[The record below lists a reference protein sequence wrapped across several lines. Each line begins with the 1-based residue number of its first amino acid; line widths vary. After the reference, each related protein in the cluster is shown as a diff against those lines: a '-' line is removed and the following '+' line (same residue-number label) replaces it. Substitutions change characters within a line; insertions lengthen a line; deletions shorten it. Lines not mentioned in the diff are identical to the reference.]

1 MDVSF
6 IMSEKEKKEMKIK
19 EFCKEYSNRIDKLKG
34 DYLKENLKI
43 TTYLPFIKKDAL
55 AQNIVNATTYKFED
69 YTKEDG
75 TTGRRRTNQ
84 IQVNSTAQMLLF
96 YRVIIEN
103 YTDLEVETEGFYEE
117 YDALNESGV
126 LFELTADFDGHPSL
140 IPAKEISELRG
151 MVDLKQRDIM
161 TNQYEM
167 HSYISNQIERITE
180 VGSVVL
186 KPVLDKLAT
195 ELENMDD
202 SKIEKLSKA
211 LECGLKRIK

>member
-1 MDVSF
+1 
-6 IMSEKEKKEMKIK
+6 MKIK

-55 AQNIVNATTYKFED
+55 AQNIVNATIYKFED

-96 YRVIIEN
+96 YRVVIEN

-126 LFELTADFDGHPSL
+126 LFELTADFEGHPSL
-140 IPAKEISELRG
+140 IPAEEISELRG
-151 MVDLKQRDIM
+151 MIDLKQRDTM
-161 TNQYEM
+161 TNQYEI

-195 ELENMDD
+195 ELENMDEND
-202 SKIEKLSKA
+202 IEKFTNKVEKL
-211 LECGLKRIK
+211 LKRVK

>member
-1 MDVSF
+1 
-6 IMSEKEKKEMKIK
+6 MKIK
-19 EFCKEYSNRIDKLKG
+19 EFCKEYSNRADQLKKQ
-34 DYLKENLKI
+34 YLKDNLKI
-43 TTYLPFIKKDAL
+43 TTYVPFLTKDAL
-55 AQNIVNATTYKFED
+55 AQNIVNATTYKYEN

-75 TTGRRRTNQ
+75 TIGRRKTNT
-84 IQVNSTAQMLLF
+84 INVNSTTQMLLF
-96 YRVIIEN
+96 YRVVIEN
-103 YTDLEVETEGFYEE
+103 YTNLEVETEGFYEE

-126 LFELTADFDGHPSL
+126 LFELTANFDGHPSL

-151 MVDLKQRDIM
+151 MIDLKQRDTM
-161 TNQYEM
+161 TNQYEI

-202 SKIEKLSKA
+202 EKITKLSKA
-211 LECGLKRIK
+211 LEKGLKRIK

>member
-1 MDVSF
+1 MA
-6 IMSEKEKKEMKIK
+6 KIK
-19 EFCKEYSNRIDKLKG
+19 EFCENYKNRATNKLKE

-84 IQVNSTAQMLLF
+84 SHVNSTAQMLLF

-126 LFELTADFDGHPSL
+126 LFELTADFEGHPSI

-151 MVDLKQRDIM
+151 MIDLKQRDTM
-161 TNQYEM
+161 TNQYEI

-211 LECGLKRIK
+211 LERGLKRIK

>member
-1 MDVSF
+1 
-6 IMSEKEKKEMKIK
+6 MKIK
-19 EFCKEYSNRIDKLKG
+19 EFCKEYSNRIDKLKS

-75 TTGRRRTNQ
+75 TTGRRKTNQ

-126 LFELTADFDGHPSL
+126 LFELTADFEGHSSL
-140 IPAKEISELRG
+140 IPAREISELRG
-151 MVDLKQRDIM
+151 IVDLKQRDIM
-161 TNQYEM
+161 TNQYEI
-167 HSYISNQIERITE
+167 HSYISNQIERVSTILGVT
-180 VGSVVL
+180 L
-186 KPVLDKLAT
+186 KPVLEKISGQI
-195 ELENMDD
+195 ENMSEEDVE
-202 SKIEKLSKA
+202 KFTNKVEKL
-211 LECGLKRIK
+211 LKRVK

>member
-1 MDVSF
+1 
-6 IMSEKEKKEMKIK
+6 MKIFDFIEK
-19 EFCKEYSNRIDKLKG
+19 YNAIATDRLKG
-34 DYLKENLKI
+34 DFLKENLKI
-43 TTYLPFIKKDAL
+43 TTYLPFVKKDAL

-69 YTKEDG
+69 YIKEDG

-126 LFELTADFDGHPSL
+126 LFELTADFEGHPSL
-140 IPAKEISELRG
+140 IPAREISELRG
-151 MVDLKQRDIM
+151 MIDLKQRDIM
-161 TNQYEM
+161 TNQYEI
-167 HSYISNQIERITE
+167 HSYISNQIERITQ

-202 SKIEKLSKA
+202 EKITKLSKA
-211 LECGLKRIK
+211 LERGLKRIK

>member
-1 MDVSF
+1 MATV
-6 IMSEKEKKEMKIK
+6 KQ
-19 EFCKEYSNRIDKLKG
+19 FCKEYSNRIDKLKG

-151 MVDLKQRDIM
+151 MIDLKQRDIM
-161 TNQYEM
+161 TNQYEI

-202 SKIEKLSKA
+202 GKIEKLSKV
-211 LECGLKRIK
+211 LEKGLKRIK

>member
-1 MDVSF
+1 MA
-6 IMSEKEKKEMKIK
+6 KIK
-19 EFCKEYSNRIDKLKG
+19 EFCENYKNRATNKLKE

-55 AQNIVNATTYKFED
+55 AQNIVNATTYKFEN

-75 TTGRRRTNQ
+75 TIGRRRTNQ
-84 IQVNSTAQMLLF
+84 IHVNSTTQMLLF

-126 LFELTADFDGHPSL
+126 LFELTADFEGHPSI

-151 MVDLKQRDIM
+151 MIDLKQRDEM
-161 TNQYEM
+161 TNQYET
-167 HSYISNQIERITE
+167 HSFISNQVERFGTLIGVT
-180 VGSVVL
+180 L
-186 KPVLDKLAT
+186 KPVLEKIS
-195 ELENMDD
+195 EQIENMSEEDVE
-202 SKIEKLSKA
+202 KFTNKVEKL
-211 LECGLKRIK
+211 LKRVK

>member
-1 MDVSF
+1 
-6 IMSEKEKKEMKIK
+6 MKIK

-126 LFELTADFDGHPSL
+126 LFELTADFEGHLSL
-140 IPAKEISELRG
+140 IPAREISELRG

-161 TNQYEM
+161 TNQYEI

-211 LECGLKRIK
+211 LERGSKRIK

>member
-1 MDVSF
+1 
-6 IMSEKEKKEMKIK
+6 MKIK
-19 EFCKEYSNRIDKLKG
+19 QFCKEYSNRIDKLKG

-43 TTYLPFIKKDAL
+43 TIYLPFIKKDAL

-117 YDALNESGV
+117 YDVLNESGV
-126 LFELTADFDGHPSL
+126 LFELTADFEGHPSL

-151 MVDLKQRDIM
+151 MIDLKQRDIM
-161 TNQYEM
+161 TNQYEI

-180 VGSVVL
+180 IGSIVL

-195 ELENMDD
+195 ELENMDEKD
-202 SKIEKLSKA
+202 IEKLSKA
-211 LECGLKRIK
+211 LERGFKRVK

>member
-1 MDVSF
+1 MA
-6 IMSEKEKKEMKIK
+6 KIK
-19 EFCKEYSNRIDKLKG
+19 EFCENYKNRATNKLKE

-69 YTKEDG
+69 YTNEDG

-126 LFELTADFDGHPSL
+126 LFELTADFEGHPSL
-140 IPAKEISELRG
+140 IPASEISELRG
-151 MVDLKQRDIM
+151 MIDLKQRDIM
-161 TNQYEM
+161 TNQYET

-180 VGSVVL
+180 VGSIVL

-211 LECGLKRIK
+211 LERGLKRVK

>member
-1 MDVSF
+1 
-6 IMSEKEKKEMKIK
+6 MKIK

-96 YRVIIEN
+96 YRVVIEN

-126 LFELTADFDGHPSL
+126 LFELTADFEGHPSL
-140 IPAKEISELRG
+140 IPAREISELRG
-151 MVDLKQRDIM
+151 MIDLKQRDIM
-161 TNQYEM
+161 TNQYEI

-195 ELENMDD
+195 ELENMDEKD
-202 SKIEKLSKA
+202 VEKLSKA
-211 LECGLKRIK
+211 LERGLKMVK

>member
-1 MDVSF
+1 
-6 IMSEKEKKEMKIK
+6 MKIK

-75 TTGRRRTNQ
+75 TTGRRKTNQ

-126 LFELTADFDGHPSL
+126 LFELTADFEGHPSL
-140 IPAKEISELRG
+140 IPAREISELRG

-161 TNQYEM
+161 TNQYEI

-195 ELENMDD
+195 ELENMDEKD
-202 SKIEKLSKA
+202 IEKLSKA
-211 LECGLKRIK
+211 LERGFKRVK

>member
-1 MDVSF
+1 M
-6 IMSEKEKKEMKIK
+6 EKIK
-19 EFCKEYSNRIDKLKG
+19 EFCENYKNRATDKLKS

-43 TTYLPFIKKDAL
+43 TTYLPFIKKDVL

-126 LFELTADFDGHPSL
+126 LFELTADFEGHPSL
-140 IPAKEISELRG
+140 IPAREISELRG

-161 TNQYEM
+161 TNQYEI

-195 ELENMDD
+195 ELENMDEKD
-202 SKIEKLSKA
+202 IEKLSKA
-211 LECGLKRIK
+211 LERGLKRIK

>member
-1 MDVSF
+1 
-6 IMSEKEKKEMKIK
+6 MKIK

-34 DYLKENLKI
+34 DYLKENVKI

-55 AQNIVNATTYKFED
+55 AQNIVNATTYKFEN

-126 LFELTADFDGHPSL
+126 LFELTADFEGHPSL
-140 IPAKEISELRG
+140 IPAREISELRG

-161 TNQYEM
+161 TNQYEI

-202 SKIEKLSKA
+202 EKITKLSKA
-211 LECGLKRIK
+211 FEKGLKRVE

>member
-1 MDVSF
+1 
-6 IMSEKEKKEMKIK
+6 MKIK

-126 LFELTADFDGHPSL
+126 LFELTADFEGHPSL
-140 IPAKEISELRG
+140 IPAREISELRG

-161 TNQYEM
+161 TNQYEI

-211 LECGLKRIK
+211 LERGSKRIK

>member
-1 MDVSF
+1 
-6 IMSEKEKKEMKIK
+6 MKIK

-103 YTDLEVETEGFYEE
+103 YTDLEVETDGFYEE

-126 LFELTADFDGHPSL
+126 LFELTADFEGHSSL
-140 IPAKEISELRG
+140 IPASEISELRG
-151 MVDLKQRDIM
+151 MIDLKQRDIM
-161 TNQYEM
+161 TNQYEI

-211 LECGLKRIK
+211 LERGLKRIK

>member
-1 MDVSF
+1 
-6 IMSEKEKKEMKIK
+6 MSEGEKEMKIK

-43 TTYLPFIKKDAL
+43 TTYIPFIKKDAL
-55 AQNIVNATTYKFED
+55 AQNIINATTYKFED

-75 TTGRRRTNQ
+75 TIGRRRTNQ

-126 LFELTADFDGHPSL
+126 LFELTADFEGHPSL

-151 MVDLKQRDIM
+151 MIDLKQRDIM
-161 TNQYEM
+161 TNQYEI
-167 HSYISNQIERITE
+167 HSYISNQIERITQ

-195 ELENMDD
+195 EWENMDGKD
-202 SKIEKLSKA
+202 IEKLSKA
-211 LECGLKRIK
+211 LERGFKRVK

>member
-1 MDVSF
+1 
-6 IMSEKEKKEMKIK
+6 MKIK

-126 LFELTADFDGHPSL
+126 LFELTADFEGHPSL

-151 MVDLKQRDIM
+151 MIELKQRDIM
-161 TNQYEM
+161 TNQYEI

-180 VGSVVL
+180 VGSIVL

-195 ELENMDD
+195 ELENMDEKD
-202 SKIEKLSKA
+202 IEKLSKA
-211 LECGLKRIK
+211 LERGLKRSNNK

>member
-1 MDVSF
+1 
-6 IMSEKEKKEMKIK
+6 MKIK

-126 LFELTADFDGHPSL
+126 LFELTADFEGHPSL
-140 IPAKEISELRG
+140 IPAREVSELRG
-151 MVDLKQRDIM
+151 IIDLKQRDIM
-161 TNQYEM
+161 TNQYEI

-180 VGSVVL
+180 AGSVIL
-186 KPVLDKLAT
+186 KPVLDKLTT
-195 ELENMDD
+195 ELENMDEKD
-202 SKIEKLSKA
+202 IEKFTNKVEKL
-211 LECGLKRIK
+211 LKRVK

>member
-1 MDVSF
+1 
-6 IMSEKEKKEMKIK
+6 MKIK

-75 TTGRRRTNQ
+75 TTGRRKTNQ

-126 LFELTADFDGHPSL
+126 LFELTADFEGHPSL
-140 IPAKEISELRG
+140 IPAREISELRG

-161 TNQYEM
+161 TNQYEI

-180 VGSVVL
+180 VGSIVL

-195 ELENMDD
+195 ELENMDEKD
-202 SKIEKLSKA
+202 IEKLSKA
-211 LECGLKRIK
+211 LERGLKRIK

>member
-1 MDVSF
+1 
-6 IMSEKEKKEMKIK
+6 MKIK

-69 YTKEDG
+69 YTKEDV

-84 IQVNSTAQMLLF
+84 IQINSTAQMLLF

-126 LFELTADFDGHPSL
+126 LFELTADFEGHPSL

-151 MVDLKQRDIM
+151 MIDLKQRDIM
-161 TNQYEM
+161 TNQYEI

-180 VGSVVL
+180 VGSIVL

-211 LECGLKRIK
+211 LERGLKRVK

>member
-1 MDVSF
+1 
-6 IMSEKEKKEMKIK
+6 MKIK

-126 LFELTADFDGHPSL
+126 LFELTADFEGHSSL

-151 MVDLKQRDIM
+151 MVQLKQRDIM
-161 TNQYEM
+161 TNQYEI
-167 HSYISNQIERITE
+167 HSYISNQIERITQ
-180 VGSVVL
+180 VGSIVL

-195 ELENMDD
+195 ELENMDEKD
-202 SKIEKLSKA
+202 IEKFTNKFEKL
-211 LECGLKRIK
+211 LKRVK

>member
-1 MDVSF
+1 MA
-6 IMSEKEKKEMKIK
+6 KIK
-19 EFCKEYSNRIDKLKG
+19 DFCENYKNRATDKLKD
-34 DYLKENLKI
+34 DYLKENMKI

-103 YTDLEVETEGFYEE
+103 YTDLEVETEGFYEG

-126 LFELTADFDGHPSL
+126 LFELTADFEGHPSL
-140 IPAKEISELRG
+140 IPASEISELRG

-161 TNQYEM
+161 TNQYEI

-180 VGSVVL
+180 VGSVAL
-186 KPVLDKLAT
+186 KPVLEKIS
-195 ELENMDD
+195 EQIENMSDED
-202 SKIEKLSKA
+202 VEKFTNKFEKL
-211 LECGLKRIK
+211 LKRVK

>member
-1 MDVSF
+1 MATV
-6 IMSEKEKKEMKIK
+6 KQ
-19 EFCKEYSNRIDKLKG
+19 FCKEYSNRIDNLKG

-69 YTKEDG
+69 YIKEDG

-84 IQVNSTAQMLLF
+84 IQVNSTAQMLLC

-126 LFELTADFDGHPSL
+126 LFELTADFEGHPSL

-151 MVDLKQRDIM
+151 MIDLKQRDIM
-161 TNQYEM
+161 TNQYEI

-211 LECGLKRIK
+211 LERGLKRVK

>member
-1 MDVSF
+1 
-6 IMSEKEKKEMKIK
+6 MKII

-34 DYLKENLKI
+34 DFLKENLKI

-84 IQVNSTAQMLLF
+84 IQVSSTAQMLLF
-96 YRVIIEN
+96 YRVVIEN

-126 LFELTADFDGHPSL
+126 LFELTADFEGHPSL
-140 IPAKEISELRG
+140 IPAREISELRG
-151 MVDLKQRDIM
+151 MIDLKQRDIM
-161 TNQYEM
+161 TNQYEI

-195 ELENMDD
+195 ELENVDD

-211 LECGLKRIK
+211 LERGLKRIK

>member
-1 MDVSF
+1 
-6 IMSEKEKKEMKIK
+6 MKIK

-75 TTGRRRTNQ
+75 TIGRRRTNQ

-126 LFELTADFDGHPSL
+126 LFELTADFEGHPSL

-151 MVDLKQRDIM
+151 MIELKQRDIM
-161 TNQYEM
+161 TNQYEI

-195 ELENMDD
+195 ELENMDEKD
-202 SKIEKLSKA
+202 IEKLSKA
-211 LECGLKRIK
+211 LERGLKRIK

>member
-1 MDVSF
+1 
-6 IMSEKEKKEMKIK
+6 MKIK
-19 EFCKEYSNRIDKLKG
+19 EFCKGYSNRIDKLKG

-43 TTYLPFIKKDAL
+43 TTYIPFIKKDAL
-55 AQNIVNATTYKFED
+55 AQNIINATTYKFED

-126 LFELTADFDGHPSL
+126 LFELTADFEGHPSL

-151 MVDLKQRDIM
+151 MIDLKQRDTM
-161 TNQYEM
+161 TNQYEI

-180 VGSVVL
+180 IGSTVL

-202 SKIEKLSKA
+202 EKITKLSKA
-211 LECGLKRIK
+211 LEKGLKRVK

>member
-1 MDVSF
+1 
-6 IMSEKEKKEMKIK
+6 MKIK

-126 LFELTADFDGHPSL
+126 LFELTADFEGHPSL

-151 MVDLKQRDIM
+151 MIDLKQRDIM
-161 TNQYEM
+161 TNQYEI

-202 SKIEKLSKA
+202 GKIEKLSKV
-211 LECGLKRIK
+211 LEKGLKRIK

>member
-1 MDVSF
+1 
-6 IMSEKEKKEMKIK
+6 MKIK

-75 TTGRRRTNQ
+75 TTGRRKTNQ

-126 LFELTADFDGHPSL
+126 LFELIADFEGHPSL

-161 TNQYEM
+161 TNQYEI

-180 VGSVVL
+180 VGSIVL

-211 LECGLKRIK
+211 LEKGLKRIK

>member
-1 MDVSF
+1 
-6 IMSEKEKKEMKIK
+6 MKIK

-84 IQVNSTAQMLLF
+84 IQINSTAQMLLF

-126 LFELTADFDGHPSL
+126 LFELTADFEGHPSL

-151 MVDLKQRDIM
+151 MIELKQRDIM
-161 TNQYEM
+161 TNQYEI

-195 ELENMDD
+195 ELENMD
-202 SKIEKLSKA
+202 EKDIAKLCKA
-211 LECGLKRIK
+211 LERGLKRIK

>member
-1 MDVSF
+1 
-6 IMSEKEKKEMKIK
+6 MKIFDFIEKYNAIATDRLK
-19 EFCKEYSNRIDKLKG
+19 E

-126 LFELTADFDGHPSL
+126 LFELTADFEGHPSL

-151 MVDLKQRDIM
+151 MIDLKQRDTM
-161 TNQYEM
+161 TNQYEI

-186 KPVLDKLAT
+186 KPVLDKLDT

-202 SKIEKLSKA
+202 SKIEKLSRA
-211 LECGLKRIK
+211 LERGLKRIK

>member
-1 MDVSF
+1 
-6 IMSEKEKKEMKIK
+6 MKIK

-126 LFELTADFDGHPSL
+126 LFELTADFEGHPSL

-151 MVDLKQRDIM
+151 MIDLKQRDIM
-161 TNQYEM
+161 TNQYEI

-180 VGSVVL
+180 VGSIVL
-186 KPVLDKLAT
+186 KPLLDKLVAG
-195 ELENMDD
+195 LENIDE
-202 SKIEKLSKA
+202 SKIEKLSNVFEK
-211 LECGLKRIK
+211 

>member
-1 MDVSF
+1 
-6 IMSEKEKKEMKIK
+6 MKIK

-126 LFELTADFDGHPSL
+126 LFELTADFEGHPSL
-140 IPAKEISELRG
+140 IPAREISELRG

-161 TNQYEM
+161 TNQYEI

-211 LECGLKRIK
+211 LERGLKRVK

>member
-1 MDVSF
+1 M
-6 IMSEKEKKEMKIK
+6 
-19 EFCKEYSNRIDKLKG
+19 FCKEYSNRIDKLKG

-84 IQVNSTAQMLLF
+84 IQVNSTVQMILF
-96 YRVIIEN
+96 YRFIIEN

-126 LFELTADFDGHPSL
+126 LFELTADFEGHPSL
-140 IPAKEISELRG
+140 IPAREISELRG

-161 TNQYEM
+161 TNQYEI

-180 VGSVVL
+180 IGSTVL

-202 SKIEKLSKA
+202 EKITKLSKA
-211 LECGLKRIK
+211 LEKGLKRVK